1 VTKVMTSTTGRVA
14 ELLLAFEVDAAGRSV
29 DRSVSELARAVGR
42 ERSQV
47 SRMLAT
53 LRQANVVEQDP
64 QTRRY
69 RLGWRVRVLAAGAGD
84 QALVRA
90 ARPILQALVARS
102 GEVALLSVQEGNRS
116 LTVMREESQ
125 NSLRGGG
132 WVGRRSAMHY
142 TASGRAL
149 LFDADDEH
157 VEALTADDFGA
168 DPRAAPNS
176 PCTLADLLARLG
188 TERRQGFSC
197 ASEEVEVGLTSV
209 AVPVRNAYG
218 DVVAVINVSGPTSR
232 MTGRVDSLA
241 KLLLA
246 ASGAI
251 TRSLTTR
258 APIPP
263 SA

>member
-1 VTKVMTSTTGRVA
+1 MTTSTTERVA
-14 ELLLAFEVDAAGRSV
+14 ELLLAFDVDAAGRSA

-53 LRQANVVEQDP
+53 LRQSHVVEQDA

-84 QALVRA
+84 QVLVRA

-149 LFDADDEH
+149 LFDTDDEL
-157 VEALTADDFGA
+157 VEALTGGDFGT

-176 PCTLADLLARLG
+176 PHTLDELLTRLG
-188 TERRQGFSC
+188 AERRQGFTC
-197 ASEEVEVGLTSV
+197 ATEEVEVGLTSV
-209 AVPVRNAYG
+209 GVPVRNTYG
-218 DVVAVINVSGPTSR
+218 DIVAVVNISGPTSR
-232 MTGRVDSLA
+232 MAPRTDSLA
-241 KLLLA
+241 KLLMTA
-246 ASGAI
+246 GATI
-251 TRSLTTR
+251 TRSLTAHPAR
-258 APIPP
+258 L
-263 SA
+263 